1 MTSLETLV
9 YLIKGR
15 NYPVP
20 SVLRESDTQ
29 EHQKHTQLLLVRHF
43 VVFTTI
49 WRHLWSIIEQTRG
62 SMVPFG

>member
-1 MTSLETLV
+1 MLW
-9 YLIKGR
+9 
-15 NYPVP
+15 
-20 SVLRESDTQ
+20 ESDTQ

-49 WRHLWSIIEQTRG
+49 WRHLWSIDEQMRG